1 MAGFNWDEEAVP
13 DDSPA
18 FNWDAEAEPEDKKT
32 PNVSEIES
40 GLRGTAQG
48 LSFGLADEAT
58 GAAEAAKD
66 WLMNDPSGFMENY
79 KKHRDESRKNY
90 KSAEEANP
98 GTYMAG
104 QFAGAAAPAL
114 LSGGTSLGALA
125 AQGAAQGFGSSEA
138 DLTEGN
144 YKGAIGD
151 AVIGGSLGAIGEAGG
166 RLAGKGLGMLANK
179 TGLSKLPGYISEQL
193 GNTAENLAVK
203 ATGATGRQAE
213 QFAPN
218 AGRELLDR
226 GIVRFGRTAEDVA
239 ERAAGASKEAGQ
251 AIGSALKDLDA
262 RGVTASVENVTK
274 AIEGRIKE
282 LAEVPGNDG
291 IIRQLNRE
299 LDNLYERGASE
310 LPVSLGEKA
319 KRAFQS
325 QTNYAS
331 PEAEKKAS
339 AQLASA
345 FKDEVESAAM
355 KADPTIA
362 NKFMEDKKLYGLL
375 KPIQEAAEKRA
386 SQLNQSPFGG
396 FGDFAA
402 GAAGSIGG
410 GPGVAATV
418 GARRILAPRLAS
430 SGAIIAD
437 NLADVV
443 KNTPQVLGKFAKP
456 LIDAA
461 ARGGNSL
468 AATHFVL
475 QQTQPEYRDL
485 TMKAQEDQE
494 MAQKIRYR
502 TSSR

>member
-1 MAGFNWDEEAVP
+1 MAWDDEP
-13 DDSPA
+13 PT
-18 FNWDAEAEPEDKKT
+18 EAELKRVST
-32 PNVSEIES
+32 PRWDDEPPPPDVSEIES
-40 GLRGTAQG
+40 GIRGTAQG

-66 WLMNDPSGFMENY
+66 WLMNDPKGFMDNY

-104 QFAGAAAPAL
+104 QFAGGAGTAL
-114 LSGGTSLGALA
+114 LSGGTGLGALA
-125 AQGAAQGFGSSEA
+125 AQGALQGFGSSDA

-151 AVIGGSLGAIGEAGG
+151 TVIGGSLGAAGEAVG
-166 RLAGKGLGMLANK
+166 RLGGKALGYAANK
-179 TGLSKLPGYISEQL
+179 TGLSNAPSWIADKLGQ
-193 GNTAENLAVK
+193 TAENLAVK
-203 ATGATGRQAE
+203 ATGATGNQANK
-213 QFAPN
+213 FAPN

-262 RGVTASVENVTK
+262 RGVKASDENVK
-274 AIEGRIKE
+274 AAIEGKIKE
-282 LAEVPGNDG
+282 LAEVPGNDT

-310 LPVSLGEKA
+310 LPVSIGEKA
-319 KRAFQS
+319 KRAYQG

-345 FKDEVESAAM
+345 FKEEVESAAM
-355 KADPTIA
+355 KADPSIA
-362 NKFMEDKKLYGLL
+362 NKFIEDKKVYGLL

-443 KNTPQVLGKFAKP
+443 AKTPQALGKFAKP
-456 LIDAA
+456 LAAAA
-461 ARGGNSL
+461 ARGGNAL
-468 AATHFVL
+468 AANHFVL
-475 QQTQPEYRDL
+475 LQTNPEYRDL
-485 TMKAQEDQE
+485 VMKAEEDSK
-494 MAQKIRYR
+494 MAQQIRYR
-502 TSSR
+502 VPTKE

>member
-1 MAGFNWDEEAVP
+1 MAWDDEP
-13 DDSPA
+13 PT
-18 FNWDAEAEPEDKKT
+18 EAELKRISAPRWDDEPPP
-32 PNVSEIES
+32 PNVSEVES
-40 GLRGTAQG
+40 GIRGAAQG

-66 WLMNDPSGFMENY
+66 WLMNDPQGFMENY

-98 GTYMAG
+98 GTYLTG
-104 QFAGAAAPAL
+104 QFAGGAAPAL
-114 LSGGTSLGALA
+114 LSGGTSIGALA
-125 AQGAAQGFGSSEA
+125 AQGALQGFGSSNA
-138 DLTEGN
+138 DLTEGD
-144 YKGAIGD
+144 YQGAIRD
-151 AVIGGSLGAIGEAGG
+151 ATIGGSIGAIGEGVG
-166 RLAGKGLGMLANK
+166 RLGGKLISKIPVGKAVDA
-179 TGLSKLPGYISEQL
+179 LSGKL
-193 GNTAENLAVK
+193 GNVAENLAVK

-239 ERAAGASKEAGQ
+239 ERAASASKEAGK
-251 AIGSALKDLDA
+251 AIGSALEDLDA
-262 RGVTASVENVTK
+262 RGVKASIENVTN
-274 AIEGRIKE
+274 AIEGKIKE
-282 LAEVPGNDG
+282 LAEVPGNDT

-310 LPVSLGEKA
+310 LPVSIGEKA

-355 KADPTIA
+355 KADPSIA
-362 NKFMEDKKLYGLL
+362 NKFIEDKKVYGLL

-396 FGDFAA
+396 LGDFAA
-402 GAAGSIGG
+402 GAAGSLGG
-410 GPGVAATV
+410 GPGIAATV
-418 GARRILAPRLAS
+418 GARRLLAPRLAS

-443 KNTPQVLGKFAKP
+443 AKTPQVLGKFAKP
-456 LIDAA
+456 LMDAA

-475 QQTQPEYRDL
+475 SQTNPEYRDL
-485 TMKAQEDQE
+485 TMKSQEDQDL
-494 MAQKIRYR
+494 AQRIRYR

>member
-1 MAGFNWDEEAVP
+1 MAWNDEPPSEVEIKRAPTSNWADEP
-13 DDSPA
+13 PPSD
-18 FNWDAEAEPEDKKT
+18 
-32 PNVSEIES
+32 VSEIES
-40 GLRGTAQG
+40 GIRGTAQG

-66 WLMNDPSGFMENY
+66 WLMNDPKGFMDNY

-98 GTYMAG
+98 GTYMTG
-104 QFAGAAAPAL
+104 QFAGGAGTAL
-114 LSGGTSLGALA
+114 LSGGTGLGALA
-125 AQGAAQGFGSSEA
+125 AQGALQGFGSSDA

-151 AVIGGSLGAIGEAGG
+151 TVIGGSLGAAGEAVG
-166 RLAGKGLGMLANK
+166 RLGGKL
-179 TGLSKLPGYISEQL
+179 LSKVPVGKAFDAVSGRL
-193 GNTAENLAVK
+193 GQTAENLAVK
-203 ATGATGRQAE
+203 ATGATGKQAE
-213 QFAPN
+213 NFAPN

-239 ERAAGASKEAGQ
+239 ERAANASKEAGQ

-262 RGVTASVENVTK
+262 RGVKASVENVTS
-274 AIEGRIKE
+274 AIEGKIKE
-282 LAEVPGNDG
+282 LAEVPGNDT

-310 LPVSLGEKA
+310 LPVSIGEKA

-362 NKFMEDKKLYGLL
+362 NKFMEDKKVYGLL

-410 GPGVAATV
+410 GAGVAATV
-418 GARRILAPRLAS
+418 GARRLLAPRIAS

-443 KNTPQVLGKFAKP
+443 AKSPQVLGKFAKP
-456 LIDAA
+456 LAAAA

-475 QQTQPEYRDL
+475 AQTNPEYREL
-485 TMKAQEDQE
+485 TMKAQEDQN
-494 MAQKIRYR
+494 MAQRIRYKMPKDDGR
-502 TSSR
+502 